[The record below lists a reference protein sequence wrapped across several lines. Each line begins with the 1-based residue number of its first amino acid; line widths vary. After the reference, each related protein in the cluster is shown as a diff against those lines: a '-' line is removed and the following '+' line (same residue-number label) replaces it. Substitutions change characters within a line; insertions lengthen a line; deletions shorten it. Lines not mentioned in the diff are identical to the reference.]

1 MHKEGVPM
9 KSLLGI
15 LSLLSFGAAL
25 IAVLALLANLD
36 EPLIPGL
43 VVAIL
48 LGLAVALRGMRAR
61 MR

>member
-1 MHKEGVPM
+1 M

-25 IAVLALLANLD
+25 IAVLALVANLD

-48 LGLAVALRGMRAR
+48 LGLAVIFRGIRAR